1 VTIAACYV
9 TPEGVVLGADSTASA
24 MLPGGFHYFNYN
36 QKVFEVGDPGKGT
49 LGITT
54 WGLATVGAQS
64 HRTLLALFHDG
75 FKNKRPKTV
84 QDAAT
89 QWIDTVWPVYSPL
102 TKRCTD
108 LNAKLP
114 FDPIAASPNPAARTK
129 TEEDEF
135 KQLRRGLVLGF
146 YIGGYLLPARL
157 PEAFSIS
164 FDPLL
169 GKPSPVPIVGGG
181 SFAGASN
188 MIKRLI
194 FGCDDD
200 FKADI
205 LKSGKWSGTDKDLDA
220 LLLKYKLSASFLPI
234 RDVVDYV
241 HSCIASTI
249 KALKFS
255 NLPQICGGPIEIA
268 VITTDR
274 PFRWVRHKSWD
285 AAINEGL

>member
-24 MLPGGFHYFNYN
+24 MLAGGFHYFNYN
-36 QKVFEVGDPGKGT
+36 QKLFEVGEPGRGT
-49 LGITT
+49 LGIAT
-54 WGLATVGAQS
+54 WGLGLLGETS
-64 HRTLLALFHDG
+64 HRTLLAQLQDG

-84 QDAAT
+84 QEAAA
-89 QWIDTVWPVYSPL
+89 QWIDLVWDVYNPL
-102 TKRCTD
+102 TTRCRD
-108 LNAKLP
+108 LSRKKP
-114 FDPIAASPNPAARTK
+114 YDPLAVPPPSDARTK
-129 TEEDEF
+129 AEEDEF
-135 KQLRRGLVLGF
+135 TQLSRGLVLGF
-146 YIGGYLLPARL
+146 FLGGYTLPPRK

-164 FDPLL
+164 FDPLKP
-169 GKPSPVPIVGGG
+169 KPSPAAI
-181 SFAGASN
+181 SSWHFAGAPN

-205 LKSGKWSGTDKDLDA
+205 LASGKWNGTAADLDA
-220 LLLKYKLSASFLPI
+220 LLAKRGLQTPVLPI
-234 RDVVDYV
+234 RDAIDFV

-255 NLPQICGGPIEIA
+255 SLAQTCGGPIEIA

-274 PFRWVRHKSWD
+274 NFRWVRHKDWD
-285 AAINEGL
+285 AAINEGTL